1 MAAEVSKLQVTHS
14 LGVTRF
20 VYADS
25 GEVLAIVVAS
35 NKTADGIT
43 FLTNPSDQ
51 FQVGLLGWPAGHVI
65 DAHTHVQLD
74 RTISRTSEVLF
85 VRSGAVNMSLYTDDG
100 SHLIDHELKGGDVVV
115 LLSGGHGFTML
126 EPSQLV
132 EIKQGPYLGEKEK
145 IRFGT
150 VISDTE

>member
-1 MAAEVSKLQVTHS
+1 MGEQVNRIQVTQS
-14 LGVTRF
+14 RGVTRF
-20 VYADS
+20 EYADS
-25 GEVLAIVVAS
+25 GEVLAVVVAS
-35 NKTADGIT
+35 DTSAEGIS

-51 FQVGLLGWPAGHVI
+51 FQIGLLGWPTDHVI

-74 RTISRTSEVLF
+74 RTISRTSEVIF

-100 SHLIDHELKGGDVVV
+100 SHLIDHELRGGDVVV

>member
-1 MAAEVSKLQVTHS
+1 MVAEVSKLQVTHS

-20 VYADS
+20 VHADN
-25 GEVLAIVVAS
+25 GELLAVVVAS
-35 NKTADGIT
+35 NTTADGIT
-43 FLTNPSDQ
+43 FLTDSSDQ
-51 FQVGLLGWPAGHVI
+51 FQVGLLGWPADHVI

-85 VRSGAVNMSLYTDDG
+85 VRSGAVKMSLYTDGG
-100 SHLIDHELKGGDVVV
+100 SHLIDHELRTGDVVV
-115 LLSGGHGFTML
+115 LLAGGHGFTML

-145 IRFGT
+145 IRFEAA
-150 VISDTE
+150 ISDIE

>member
-1 MAAEVSKLQVTHS
+1 MSESEES
-14 LGVTRF
+14 
-20 VYADS
+20 
-25 GEVLAIVVAS
+25 LAIVIPAS
-35 NKTADGIT
+35 ATATGLE
-43 FLTNPSDQ
+43 FLTNSSDQ
-51 FQVGLLGWPAGHVI
+51 FQVGLLGWPTGHVI
-65 DAHTHVQLD
+65 DAHTHVPLD

-150 VISDTE
+150 VISDTECRSG